1 MKSKRKIY
9 AEQYVEVIHNEE
21 GGWDVELV
29 IETIDRKTP
38 ASRHFLATF
47 DTETQGD
54 LYADALRW
62 QYDKSIFEHEL
73 M

>member
-1 MKSKRKIY
+1 MKSRSKIY
-9 AEQYVEVIHNEE
+9 AEQYVEVIRNKDN
-21 GGWDVELV
+21 GWDVELV
-29 IETIDRKTP
+29 IETINKKTP

-54 LYADALRW
+54 LYAEALRW